1 MSEFSATDAGMA
13 GFAVTRNRPTVVGAW
28 VVVMVVVNLITT
40 VLIAA
45 LAGPSLAALNS
56 LGQAEIEANPTRMFE
71 LLAAMA
77 PAGLAT
83 IPVTLVAYGVVYVAL
98 YRAILTPG
106 ASGPAF
112 TLGAPELRQI
122 GVMVLQFLALGGIYL
137 ATVIVMVGAVSI
149 LGALGAFVA
158 LVALIAGVV
167 MLFRVGVRLSLAGP
181 STFING
187 RIEFARAIKLTQGHY
202 WPMLGAYLLGFVF
215 SIIVGLL
222 AFVIYGALAFVIG
235 GPEGVANATGS
246 QMTDIASVFTPLS
259 LLYVVFA
266 GVLSAFTGILMSAPA
281 ADIYRQLAPDA
292 STFD

>member
-45 LAGPSLAALNS
+45 LAGPSLAALNN
-56 LGQAEIEANPTRMFE
+56 LGQAEIEANPTRVFE
-71 LLAAMA
+71 LLAAIA

-83 IPVTLVAYGVVYVAL
+83 IPVSLVAYGVVYVAL

-122 GVMVLQFLALGGIYL
+122 GVMVLQFLALGGIYM

-149 LGALGAFVA
+149 LGA
-158 LVALIAGVV
+158 
-167 MLFRVGVRLSLAGP
+167 
-181 STFING
+181 
-187 RIEFARAIKLTQGHY
+187 
-202 WPMLGAYLLGFVF
+202 LGAYLLGFVF